1 VTFAKRLVLGTLL
14 ALLSTMAVLL
24 WVAERSLR
32 RDLEGDIA
40 TSLESEA
47 QLIVE
52 ALPSD
57 SLAWEETVHRL
68 ERQNNHRITLVDRSG
83 RVRADS
89 DFPPGPLPAIENHA
103 ARPEIRAAL
112 RGATGVA
119 SRRSQTVGRM
129 LLYVAVP
136 GGPGAVRV
144 AADLSQVD
152 AVVRRAQGAVA
163 GAALLALAVGAIFA
177 FFAGRSIAQP
187 LTAIAG
193 AARAIAAGSP
203 PRFPRSGIPDIDALV
218 QALRQMHRQ
227 LADRFDE
234 LRREQAESAAL
245 VESMIEGV
253 IAADGRGHIVT
264 ANPAAR
270 RILGYGAL
278 DTLPDLPELF
288 RVKAAREVVDA
299 VLVGRPVQDRQLEM
313 DGRAFMVNARPLP
326 AGGAVLVIHDL
337 TEMRRLEAVR
347 RDFVANVS
355 HELKTP
361 LTSISG
367 YAETL
372 LSEQADA
379 DTETTRRF
387 LATIL
392 SNARRMQRLVDD
404 LLDLSRIEAG
414 RWQPSRT
421 LVDVAGVA
429 GESWNAL
436 AGHGGLAEGGGG
448 SGGGNGLGQQI
459 QLDSE
464 IESEAAT
471 VCADLDALRQ
481 IFTNLFDNSLRY
493 TPAGGR
499 IICSAR
505 RQGEGTAISVRDTGV
520 GISREHLPRIFERFW
535 RADISRSREEG
546 GTGLGLAIVK
556 HLVEAHGGRVWAQ
569 SDLGRGTTVTFWL
582 PDSAV

>member
-1 VTFAKRLVLGTLL
+1 MTFAKRLVLGTLFVL
-14 ALLSTMAVLL
+14 ISTMAVLL
-24 WVAERSLR
+24 WAAERSLR

-40 TSLESEA
+40 RSLESEA
-47 QLIVE
+47 RLISE
-52 ALPSD
+52 ALPAD
-57 SLAWEETVHRL
+57 SLAWDEAVHRL
-68 ERQNNHRITLVDRSG
+68 ARKNNHRITVVDRDG

-89 DFPPGPLPAIENHA
+89 YFPPGSLPALENHA
-103 ARPEIRAAL
+103 GRPEIRAAL
-112 RGATGVA
+112 QGREGES
-119 SRRSQTVGRM
+119 SRRSQTVGQA

-152 AVVRRAQGAVA
+152 AVVQRAQRAVA
-163 GAALLALAVGAIFA
+163 GAAALALAVGAIFA

-187 LTAIAG
+187 LTAITG

-203 PRFPRSGIPDIDALV
+203 PRFPRSGVPDIDALV

-270 RILGYGAL
+270 RILGYGTL

-299 VLVGRPVQDRQLEM
+299 VLVGQPVQDRQLEM

-372 LSEQADA
+372 LAEHPDE
-379 DTETTRRF
+379 ETTRRF

-436 AGHGGLAEGGGG
+436 AGHGGA
-448 SGGGNGLGQQI
+448 QQI
-459 QLDSE
+459 RFELE
-464 IESEAAT
+464 IDEEAGT
-471 VCADLDALRQ
+471 VCVDLDALRQ

-493 TPAGGR
+493 TAAGGR
-499 IICSAR
+499 ILCSAR

-535 RADISRSREEG
+535 RADTSRSREEG
-546 GTGLGLAIVK
+546 GTGLGLSIVK

-569 SDLGRGTTVTFWL
+569 SDLGRGTTVAFWI
-582 PDSAV
+582 PDSAL